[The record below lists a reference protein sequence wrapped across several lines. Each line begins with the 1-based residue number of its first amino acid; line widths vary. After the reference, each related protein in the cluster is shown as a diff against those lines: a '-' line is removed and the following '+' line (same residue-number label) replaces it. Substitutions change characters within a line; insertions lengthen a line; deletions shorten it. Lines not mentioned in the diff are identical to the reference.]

1 MLGDGHLE
9 QVVDGMVVEPPRK
22 VPGMLPTAIVV
33 DQANRERSQSPAG
46 RVCRRTD
53 PVLTPDT
60 GEQGLRY
67 LFFNVSLDTPHDVSM
82 RLGADGS
89 TP

>member
-33 DQANRERSQSPAG
+33 DQGESGAFAVAG
-46 RVCRRTD
+46 RPSLPPRRSSAHA
-53 PVLTPDT
+53 
-60 GEQGLRY
+60 GYR
-67 LFFNVSLDTPHDVSM
+67 
-82 RLGADGS
+82 
-89 TP
+89 